1 MSVVCL
7 RAGLTWVRVRFI
19 SPFAVSALKHGC
31 SEALPTSQ
39 LIPTA
44 RVSAAWAAA
53 RDKKLDKEAHAAVKA
68 QLAQERAATI
78 EAKKMDKLRIAT
90 EQKAEK
96 ARLAAESKAKR
107 GDAKVRIYSPF
118 SAVHI
123 STCLY

>member
-1 MSVVCL
+1 MEKEREDVQKTADRNTL
-7 RAGLTWVRVRFI
+7 
-19 SPFAVSALKHGC
+19 LK
-31 SEALPTSQ
+31 A
-39 LIPTA
+39 
-44 RVSAAWAAA
+44 
-53 RDKKLDKEAHAAVKA
+53 KKLGKEAHAAVKA
-68 QLAQERAATI
+68 RLAQECAAAI

-96 ARLAAESKAKR
+96 ARLAAKSKAKR